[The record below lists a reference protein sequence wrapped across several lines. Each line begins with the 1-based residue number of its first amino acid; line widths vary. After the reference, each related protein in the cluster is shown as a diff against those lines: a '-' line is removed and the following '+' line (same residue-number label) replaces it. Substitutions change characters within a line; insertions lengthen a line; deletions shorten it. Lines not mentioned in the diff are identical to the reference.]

1 MMQDTMKQLVFTFLF
16 LTGIVTTAFSQ
27 GKVYREKF
35 AQGNYLILEE
45 NYQLALDYFLEAYK
59 IDSSN
64 ANINYKIGLCYLQ
77 TPTQKKQALAYLKK
91 AITNVTHN
99 YDDTNPFEKKAP
111 ENAYALI
118 AEAYRLD
125 YKFTE
130 SNIYYNTFKNLVG
143 DHNKELTNDLSN
155 QIDKNFN
162 AIEFTKDTVIVSIAN
177 VGDSINTIFPDYSP
191 VVSSD
196 GSILIFTSRRPGSTG
211 GEKTSTDEYYD
222 DIYYSIKHENGKWGK
237 AQSIGRTINTI
248 NNEADLSLSADGQQ
262 LFIYRD
268 VNGGDIF
275 YSTPEIDGW
284 SEPQPVTAV
293 NTAAWE
299 THASLSPD
307 GHTLY
312 FVSDRKE
319 GSYGGKD
326 IWRCVMLPNGKWS
339 LPVNLGSVINTAED
353 EDSPFMHAD
362 GTTLFFS
369 SKGHK
374 NMGGFDIFKST
385 LQEDNTWTAPQ
396 NMQAP
401 INTPD
406 DDIFY
411 MQSADGKK
419 GYFSSVRAGGFGS
432 KDIYEVTFYN
442 PFLEPLTVVAGYMTF
457 NGTKKIPANVRITA
471 TDLES
476 NAVVQDVRPNS
487 VTGKYVL
494 ILNSGDKEKNYNISY
509 EAQDYQPLNIKIVIP
524 PGAEYQEIEKELS
537 LKFVNLESKTLGT
550 IGITGTIKNEQG
562 ALLRDAAIVVKDN
575 ITGNLIDTYYS
586 TVDSGYYYFTL
597 NRGQNYNL
605 SYEAKGYLFQSEN
618 VNVPKQPEYNTLTKN
633 IVLSKVKPGSKI
645 VLNNIFFDSN
655 KSALRKESS
664 LEIDKVVKLLNDY
677 PEIKIEVDG
686 HTDNKGQ
693 DAVNLRLSQARAEA
707 VVNAI
712 SQKGIPK
719 TRLVAK
725 GFGKTQPIAPN
736 NLHNGK
742 PDVNGMQLNRR
753 VELKI
758 IENQ

>member
-1 MMQDTMKQLVFTFLF
+1 MPHIMKQIAFTFLF
-16 LTGIVTTAFSQ
+16 FIGIATSSFSQ
-27 GKVYREKF
+27 GRVYREKF
-35 AQGNYLILEE
+35 TQGNLLILEQ

-59 IDSSN
+59 IDSTN

-77 TPTQKKQALAYLKK
+77 TPTEKNQALKYLRK
-91 AITNVTHN
+91 AIGNVTHN
-99 YDDTNPFEKKAP
+99 YDETNAMEKKAP
-111 ENAYALI
+111 ETAYALI

-143 DHNKELTNDLSN
+143 THNKELADDLST

-162 AIEFTKDTVIVSIAN
+162 AIEFTKDTVIVNITN
-177 VGDSINTIFPDYSP
+177 VGDSINTIYPDYSP

-196 GSILIFTSRRPGSTG
+196 GSMMIFTSRRPGSTG

-222 DIYYSIKHENGKWGK
+222 DIYYSLRHENGKWGK
-237 AQSIGRTINTI
+237 AQSIGRSINTI
-248 NNEADLSLSADGQQ
+248 NGEANVSLSADGQQ
-262 LFIYRD
+262 LFIYRE

-275 YSTPEIDGW
+275 YSTPDINGW
-284 SEPQPVTAV
+284 SEPLPLDAI
-293 NTAAWE
+293 NSPAWE
-299 THASLSPD
+299 TFASLSPD

-319 GSYGGKD
+319 GSFGGRD

-339 LPVNLGSVINTAED
+339 LPVNLGPAINTAAD
-353 EDSPFMHAD
+353 EDAPFMHAD

-374 NMGGFDIFKST
+374 NMGGYDIFKST
-385 LQEDNTWTAPQ
+385 LQDDNTWTEPQ

-419 GYFSSVRAGGFGS
+419 GYFSSVRAGGLGGQ
-432 KDIYEVTFYN
+432 DIYEVTFFN

-457 NGTKKIPANVRITA
+457 NGTKKIPSNVRISA
-471 TDLES
+471 TDLEN
-476 NAVVQDVRPNS
+476 NAVVQEVKPNS
-487 VTGKYVL
+487 ITGKYVL
-494 ILNSGDKEKNYNISY
+494 ILNSGTTEKNYNISY
-509 EAQDYQPLNIKIVIP
+509 EAQDYQTVNIKIVIP
-524 PGAEYQEIEKELS
+524 PGAEYREIEKELS

-562 ALLRDAAIVVKDN
+562 VILTDASIIVKDN
-575 ITGNLIDTYYS
+575 LTGNLIDTYYAN
-586 TVDSGYYYFTL
+586 VDSGYYYFTL
-597 NRGQNYNL
+597 NRGQNYNI

-618 VNVPKQPEYNTLTKN
+618 VNVPKQPEYTALTKN
-633 IVLSKVKPGSKI
+633 IVLSKVKAGSKI

-664 LEIDKVVKLLNDY
+664 VEIDKVVQLLKDY

-693 DAVNLRLSQARAEA
+693 DAVNLKLSQARAEA

-712 SQKGIPK
+712 AQKGVTK
-719 TRLVAK
+719 NRLVAK
-725 GFGKTQPIAPN
+725 GFGKTQPIASNTLP
-736 NLHNGK
+736 NGK
-742 PDVNGMQLNRR
+742 PDPNGMQQNRR

>member
-1 MMQDTMKQLVFTFLF
+1 MQQHMKRLAFTFLF
-16 LTGIVTTAFSQ
+16 LLGIATGAFSQ
-27 GKVYREKF
+27 GKVYKEKF
-35 AQGNYLILEE
+35 IQGNYLILEQ

-77 TPTQKKQALAYLKK
+77 TATQKNLALGYLKK

-99 YDDTNPFEKKAP
+99 YDETNPLEKKAP

-143 DHNKELTNDLSN
+143 NDNNDLTNDLST

-162 AIEFTKDTVIVSIAN
+162 AIEFTKDTVIVTISN
-177 VGDSINTIFPDYSP
+177 VGDSINTIYPDYSP
-191 VVSSD
+191 VASSD
-196 GSILIFTSRRPGSTG
+196 GTTLIFTSRRPGSTG

-222 DIYYSIKHENGKWGK
+222 DIYYSVKHENGKWGK
-237 AQSIGRTINTI
+237 AQSIGRNINTI

-268 VNGGDIF
+268 INGGDIF
-275 YSTPEIDGW
+275 YSTQEMEGW
-284 SEPQPVTAV
+284 SEPQALTAV

-307 GHTLY
+307 GNTLY

-319 GSYGGKD
+319 GSFGGRD

-339 LPVNLGSVINTAED
+339 LPVNLGSTINTAED
-353 EDSPFMHAD
+353 EDAPFMHAD

-385 LQEDNTWTAPQ
+385 KQEDNTWTPPQ

-419 GYFSSVRAGGFGS
+419 GYFSSVRAGGYGS
-432 KDIYEVTFYN
+432 KDIYEVTFFN
-442 PFLEPLTVVAGYMTF
+442 PFLEPLTVVTGYMTF
-457 NGTKKIPANVRITA
+457 NGGKKIPSNVRISA
-471 TDLES
+471 TDMET
-476 NAVVQDVRPNS
+476 NAVVQEVKPNGT
-487 VTGKYVL
+487 TGKYVL
-494 ILNSGDKEKNYNISY
+494 ILNSGAQEKNYTISY
-509 EAQDYQPLNIKIVIP
+509 EAQDYQTLHIKIVVP
-524 PGAEYQEIEKELS
+524 PGAEYREIEKELS

-550 IGITGTIKNEQG
+550 IGITGTVKNEQG
-562 ALLRDAAIVVKDN
+562 EILKDATIVVKDN
-575 ITGNLIDTYYS
+575 VTGSLIDTYYS
-586 TVDSGYYYFTL
+586 NVDSGYYYFTL
-597 NRGQNYNL
+597 NRGQNYNI

-618 VNVPKQPEYNTLTKN
+618 VNIPKQPEYTALTKN
-633 IVLSKVKPGSKI
+633 MVLARVKAGSKI

-655 KSALRKESS
+655 KSALRKESAV
-664 LEIDKVVKLLNDY
+664 EIDKVVKLLTDY

-693 DAVNLRLSQARAEA
+693 DAVNLKLSQARAQS

-712 SQKGIPK
+712 TQKGIPK

-725 GFGKTQPIAPN
+725 GFGKSQPIAPN
-736 NLHNGK
+736 NLPNGK